1 MRNCIDTYV
10 SQVKFLF
17 PVMGKTERAY
27 LKKLRWNL
35 EDCFE
40 DRPPSS
46 MEEVIEQVGR
56 PEDAVSEYY
65 DTMEPEEVLKHVR
78 QSRLWRIVLICAI
91 VILLVVAVLCV
102 VQVWRYYQDYLGY
115 VDDFTG
121 YFTDTIQ

>member
-10 SQVKFLF
+10 SQVKLLF

-40 DRPPSS
+40 DRPPAS
-46 MEEVIEQVGR
+46 MEEVIEKVGR

-65 DTMEPEEVLKHVR
+65 ATMEPEEVLKHIR
-78 QSRLWRIVLICAI
+78 QSRLWHIVRICAI

-102 VQVWRYYQDYLGY
+102 VQVWRYYQNYLEFIE
-115 VDDFTG
+115 DFTG
-121 YFTDTIQ
+121 YVVERIE